1 MNIMYQFIKKK
12 SLIFSFA
19 LCFGFGTGH
28 ISAQTPD
35 NAAEKPVFKN
45 VMGAGVGF
53 GGTIYSGYG
62 NFSGLKQNPT
72 ISLFYEHF
80 VKDNFW
86 NGKGALGLGA
96 TLGYSSATWEG
107 DCGYGFEVGNTFFGA
122 RGALHYAPANRFDI
136 YLGGVLCY
144 NVVSWKWTGNV
155 NGLGDTDVSNGL
167 AWGGFAGLSI
177 YVLNAVAIFAEAG
190 YGVATVNFGVN
201 VRF

>member
-19 LCFGFGTGH
+19 LCFGFSIGH

-35 NAAEKPVFKN
+35 NTAEKPVFKN

-53 GGTIYSGYG
+53 GGTLYSGYD

-80 VKDNFW
+80 VKEGFW
-86 NGKGALGLGA
+86 NGKGAFGLGV
-96 TLGYSSATWEG
+96 TGGYSSATWEG
-107 DCGYGFEVGNTFFGA
+107 DCGYGFETGNTFFGA
-122 RGALHYAPANRFDI
+122 RASLQYTPANRFALYI
-136 YLGGVLCY
+136 GGMLGY

-155 NGLGDTDVSNGL
+155 NGLGDTDVSNALLGC
-167 AWGGFAGLSI
+167 GFAGLRI
-177 YVLNAVAIFAEAG
+177 YVLNAVAIFAEGG
-190 YGVATVNFGVN
+190 YGVSAVNVGIN